1 MKTRR
6 TLVLASKLA
15 LLVAIGATADAVL
28 RTAQASDAAAEAYL
42 QAVRY
47 DARDVTGTINTR
59 TVPASLYLPPAARQA
74 LTAWSH
80 FKDARAAME
89 RGLLLG
95 EGAPKMT
102 VAALEAAM
110 AGLQQE
116 MKLLAG
122 TNQAALAAAVKNAA
136 GLTQDWYEAGLKY
149 IKPPAEGLIELPT
162 QVVVAAKADAA
173 AAALDRLLQVAS
185 APAPARIAGSPRKR
199 TRAARPVPVATA
211 SDPFAEFMKHSLQ

>member
-1 MKTRR
+1 MNTRR

-15 LLVAIGATADAVL
+15 LLLAVGANADATL
-28 RTAQASDAAAEAYL
+28 RQAQASDAAAEAYF

-59 TVPASLYLPPAARQA
+59 TVPASLNLPPAARQA

-95 EGAPKMT
+95 EGAPTVT

-110 AGLQQE
+110 AGLHQE

-122 TNQAALAAAVKNAA
+122 HNQAALAASVKNAA
-136 GLTQDWYEAGLKY
+136 GLTQDWYEAGLKH
-149 IKPPAEGLIELPT
+149 IKPPAEGLLELPT

-173 AAALDRLLQVAS
+173 SAALDRLIQVAS
-185 APAPARIAGSPRKR
+185 APAPARIGGSPKKR
-199 TRAARPVPVATA
+199 GRIVVQKPAPDAFE
-211 SDPFAEFMKHSLQ
+211 PFEDSTKHSLQ